1 MAGLPHR
8 VRTLHD
14 GLQPFSPLEPA
25 RRVVLDLRGADR
37 AQRCVGSICD
47 RLHQHQGS
55 PLCGRRKRGAFVQAI
70 GTSRGGRTTKIHG
83 LTDEAGRPRV
93 LLLSPGNINDMTMAK
108 AVIDAAGP
116 FTRLIADKDYD
127 TNAIRHLVTARGAEA
142 VIPPTAQRR
151 TPITYDRK
159 AYRARNL
166 VERLWCRLKD
176 WRRVATRYDK
186 LAANYLSSAL
196 IAAFITYWC

>member
-1 MAGLPHR
+1 M
-8 VRTLHD
+8 VR
-14 GLQPFSPLEPA
+14 
-25 RRVVLDLRGADR
+25 DLRGIDR
-37 AQRCVGSICD
+37 AQRRVGRIRD
-47 RLHQHQGS
+47 RLHQHQGP

-116 FTRLIADKDYD
+116 FTRLIADKGYD
-127 TNAIRHLVTARGAEA
+127 TNAIRTLIATRGAEA

-151 TPITYDRK
+151 TPVAYDRK

-196 IAAFITYWC
+196 IAAIITYWC